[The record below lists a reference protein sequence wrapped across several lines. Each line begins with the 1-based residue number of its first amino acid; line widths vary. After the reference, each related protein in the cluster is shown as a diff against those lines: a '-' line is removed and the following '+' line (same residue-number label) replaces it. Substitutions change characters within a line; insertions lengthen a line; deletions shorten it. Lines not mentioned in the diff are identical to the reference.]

1 MITDSPAQEQVKSPF
16 YLGSDYLK
24 LPRAP
29 ETWAVEGLLPS
40 GGSMLLF
47 GDPKVGKSYAA
58 LQLACCLVSGQSWLG
73 FETPRPQTVAY
84 VQLDTPRG
92 LWADR
97 VGKLAASG
105 HCIEKVH
112 FADRETLNTHPF
124 DILNPDHFRL
134 ISKWLDQLKPGVVI
148 MDTLRESHS
157 ADENDSTEMQK
168 AIAALEAAL
177 KPAAMVLV
185 AHARKS
191 NPENGFSLMNDNR
204 GSNYVVGRMDAIAR
218 FTKKAVQVSSRTIE
232 EHSIKLERHDDGTWE
247 LLKDDLKEMAD
258 LLIIS
263 NPGASSRELAAILAE
278 RTNSKSL
285 SACRGIIRRQQ
296 EKLNTPAHP
305 QVLDGRRLRVRDMH
319 LG

>member
-1 MITDSPAQEQVKSPF
+1 
-16 YLGSDYLK
+16 
-24 LPRAP
+24 
-29 ETWAVEGLLPS
+29 
-40 GGSMLLF
+40 MLLF

-58 LQLACCLVSGQSWLG
+58 LQLACCLVSGQEWLG
-73 FETPRPQTVAY
+73 FQIPLPQQVAY
-84 VQLDTPRG
+84 VQLDTPRT

-112 FADRETLNTHPF
+112 FADRETLDAHPF
-124 DILNPDHFRL
+124 DILKPAHFKKL
-134 ISKWLDQLKPGVVI
+134 VNDLKDIGPGAVV

-157 ADENDSTEMQK
+157 ADENDSTEMQV
-168 AIAALEAAL
+168 AIAALEAAIQ
-177 KPAAMVLV
+177 PAAMILV

-218 FTKKAVQVSSRTIE
+218 FTKKSMQVSSRTME
-232 EHSIKLERHDDGTWE
+232 EHSIKLDRLDDGTWE
-247 LLKDDLKEMAD
+247 LIKDDLKDLAD

-263 NPGASSRELAAILAE
+263 HPGASSRELAAILAE
-278 RTNSKSL
+278 RTGHKSL

-296 EKLNTPAHP
+296 EKQGKLDSPAAHP
-305 QVLDGRRLRVRDMH
+305 QVLDSRRLRLQDMPV
-319 LG
+319 G